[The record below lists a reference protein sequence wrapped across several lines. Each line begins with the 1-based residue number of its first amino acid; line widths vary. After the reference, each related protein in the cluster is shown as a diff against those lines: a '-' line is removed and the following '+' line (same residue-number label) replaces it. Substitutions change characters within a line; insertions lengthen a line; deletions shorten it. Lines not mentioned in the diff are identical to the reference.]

1 MGNQIR
7 YNLEEETLTQNKERL
22 RATHETES
30 PWLLHFKHSRWWK
43 RWSRSKFAPHD
54 ARGTNGVSLW
64 MQDGFLHGIK
74 WIMFH
79 GHLDY
84 LQKPFLGDR
93 PNTKPRDHGMHSE
106 RSQTLIMQQIRLD
119 NFLYVK
125 NWWCTLPCIPF
136 LLSFMVP
143 NCFYGWRLISMIIC
157 SLMLTN
163 QGLID
168 MLSTTSVRTCAM
180 IWRGPNL

>member
-1 MGNQIR
+1 MIITFQALSLVEKVEPVQVRSTRRSRDQWSEFVNARWI
-7 YNLEEETLTQNKERL
+7 
-22 RATHETES
+22 ES
-30 PWLLHFKHSRWWK
+30 LH
-43 RWSRSKFAPHD
+43 
-54 ARGTNGVSLW
+54 
-64 MQDGFLHGIK
+64 GFLHGIK